1 MGSFKVIAKFG
12 EVIHKNIKKLDL
24 FSQKIMLTYEGE
36 SSFSTFLGGLV
47 SIIILV
53 GVGVYSAFLLHIMYN
68 KQDANNT
75 KSTEVL
81 DLTVHDKNYYPVRF
95 VKFLLT
101 T

>member
-1 MGSFKVIAKFG
+1 MGSYKIISKFG
-12 EVIHKNIKKLDL
+12 EIVHKNIKKLDL

-68 KQDANNT
+68 KQDAHKT

-81 DLTVHDKNYYPVRF
+81 DLTIHDENYYPVRF
-95 VKFLLT
+95 VIFL
-101 T
+101 